1 MTTKLLVGQSED
13 WDRAQTWVGGGG
25 GGERRIDF

>member
-13 WDRAQTWVGGGG
+13 WDRAQTWVGGVGVEKGG
-25 GGERRIDF
+25 